1 MFALRYELPDKSVL
15 DVGWERFHVPEIL
28 FNPSLIRQSPPP
40 WLRTDPSTAPG
51 ADGATSDASALSP
64 GAAELAAMIP
74 DGVMSLPELVSEC
87 IRACDTDMR
96 RELWGGIVVVRMPHV
111 LEPSLNSS
119 LSLVHLVVDIV
130 CVLDP
135 LQSGGTSL
143 LPGLTERLHSRLN
156 ELVPQMSMK
165 VKLISPP
172 TPQVCKHE
180 ELYSA
185 ASCATIYC
193 HPPPRR
199 NDVSLCGLAAQF

>member
-96 RELWGGIVVVRMPHV
+96 RELWGGIVV
-111 LEPSLNSS
+111 
-119 LSLVHLVVDIV
+119 
-130 CVLDP
+130 
-135 LQSGGTSL
+135 SGGTSL

-172 TPQVCKHE
+172 TPQERRFSVWIGGSILASLGSFQQLWISKQEFE
-180 ELYSA
+180 EHG
-185 ASCATIYC
+185 ASIIQ
-193 HPPPRR
+193 RR
-199 NDVSLCGLAAQF
+199 CP